1 MEQALIAASEASVST
16 PTGLRPNI
24 LSPMET
30 LAQSIST
37 IAPTA
42 SPTMTVPLVFALA
55 GNGTWL
61 AYLFAT
67 CAMLLMALCISRFA
81 RYTSCSGSL
90 YTYATSALPPN
101 ISGIAGWALLLAY
114 IATGA
119 SVTGGFINYTN
130 VFMLQIFGRPAPTV
144 LLAIVCV
151 GVSTAIAYRDVQ
163 VSARLMLWIEATSV
177 SLITIVLAIL
187 LWRNGLHIDHAQ
199 RHLQGVT
206 ASGVRLGVVL
216 AIFSFVGFESATTLG
231 AEARNPLRT
240 IPRAVIQSAVF
251 CGLFFIL
258 CAYLETLG
266 MAAAHQNLGT
276 STAPLRV
283 LSDLA
288 GVPLLGPLIDFG
300 ALVSMFACT
309 LACITAAARVLMR
322 MAHNGLVHRHLG
334 TAHKTNATPG
344 SAILLTGLFT
354 VLPVAVLTLR
364 GVSGTDIYGWMG
376 SLAVYGFLTTYGLA
390 AIALPVYLKRN
401 HHLTTG
407 TLLLSIAGTLATLL
421 ALAGTLYPVPDRPY
435 NWLPYVYLAYILCGT
450 AWFTLSTRNRSTHPS
465 TANQFPP
472 TAN

>member
-1 MEQALIAASEASVST
+1 MEQALIAASEAPIST
-16 PTGLRPNI
+16 PSGLRPNI
-24 LSPMET
+24 LSPLET

-37 IAPTA
+37 IAPTT

-90 YTYATSALPPN
+90 YTYATSSLPPA

-144 LLAIVCV
+144 LLAIFCV

-163 VSARLMLWIEATSV
+163 VSARLMLWIEAISV
-177 SLITIVLAIL
+177 ALITIVLALL

-199 RHLQGVT
+199 RHLEGVT

-240 IPRAVIQSAVF
+240 IPRAVIQSAIF

-266 MAAAHQNLGT
+266 MATAHQNLGT

-283 LSDLA
+283 LSNLA
-288 GVPLLGPLIDFG
+288 GVPLLGPFIDFG

-322 MAHNGLVHRHLG
+322 MAHNGLAHSRLG
-334 TAHKTNATPG
+334 TAHKKNATPG
-344 SAILLTGLFT
+344 SAVLLTGLFT
-354 VLPVAVLTLR
+354 ALPVSVLTLR
-364 GVSGTDIYGWMG
+364 GVTGSDIYGWMG

-390 AIALPVYLKRN
+390 AIALPVYLKRH

-407 TLLLSIAGTLATLL
+407 TLALSIAGTLATLL

-435 NWLPYVYLAYILCGT
+435 NWLPYVYLAYILCGM
-450 AWFTLSTRNRSTHPS
+450 AWFAISTRNRTKQPLI
-465 TANQFPP
+465 AN
-472 TAN
+472 

>member
-1 MEQALIAASEASVST
+1 MEQALSEAPIVAH
-16 PTGLRPNI
+16 TGLRPNI
-24 LSPMET
+24 LSPLET

-42 SPTMTVPLVFALA
+42 SPTMTIPLVFALA

-81 RYTSCSGSL
+81 RHTSCSGSL
-90 YTYATSALPPN
+90 YTYATSSLPPT

-119 SVTGGFINYTN
+119 SVTGGFINYAN
-130 VFMLQIFGRPAPTV
+130 VFMLQIFGKPAPTV

-151 GVSTAIAYRDVQ
+151 GISTAIAYRDVQ

-187 LWRNGLHIDHAQ
+187 LWRNGLHIDHPQ
-199 RHLQGVT
+199 LHLQGVST
-206 ASGVRLGVVL
+206 SGVRLGVVL

-240 IPRAVIQSAVF
+240 IPRAVIQSAIF

-266 MAAAHQNLGT
+266 MATAHQNLGT

-322 MAHNGLVHRHLG
+322 MAHNGLAHRSLG
-334 TAHKTNATPG
+334 TAHKKNATPG

-401 HHLTTG
+401 HHLTTS
-407 TLLLSIAGTLATLL
+407 TFALSIAATLATLL

-435 NWLPYVYLAYILCGT
+435 NWLPYVYLAYILCGM
-450 AWFTLSTRNRSTHPS
+450 AWFAISTRNRTKQPLI
-465 TANQFPP
+465 AN
-472 TAN
+472 

>member
-1 MEQALIAASEASVST
+1 MEQVLIPASEA

-24 LSPMET
+24 LSPLET

-90 YTYATSALPPN
+90 YTYATSALPPK

-276 STAPLRV
+276 STAPLHV

-322 MAHNGLVHRHLG
+322 MAHNGLVHSRLG